1 MQTKMKLISLP
12 LVAIALFTACSQKE
26 PTVKYSE
33 KQIKKEAKLAIKTVA
48 SKLQGNLVHKLKEG
62 GLKKAAMFC
71 STNAMTIAK
80 EASTSLPK
88 GTSLKRITTKPR
100 NQRSKA
106 SKEQVLVLKEL
117 EEKIK
122 SGEKIDMLVKQ
133 KAENHFEV
141 YKPILVSGACLNCH
155 GDKSTRDEKAYSII
169 SKKYPKDK
177 AINYK
182 LGDFRGAFL
191 VNIIK

>member
-1 MQTKMKLISLP
+1 MQTKMKLITLS
-12 LVAIALFTACSQKE
+12 VATIAIFTACSQKE
-26 PTVKYSE
+26 PTPKYSE
-33 KQIKKEAKLAIKTVA
+33 KQIKQEAKVAIKTVA
-48 SKLQGNLVHKLKEG
+48 SKLQGNLVHKIKEG
-62 GLKKAAMFC
+62 GFEKAAMFC

-80 EASTSLPK
+80 KASKSLPK

-100 NQRSKA
+100 NKMSQA
-106 SKEQVLVLKEL
+106 TKEQVLVLKEL

-141 YKPILVSGACLNCH
+141 YKPILIAGACLNCH
-155 GDKSTRDEKAYSII
+155 GDKSSRNEKAYSII
-169 SKKYPKDK
+169 SQKYPQDK
-177 AINYK
+177 AIDYK